1 MRSDALIGLE
11 LDDVL
16 EGNESAPSQDPP
28 AAWHRHMT
36 LPALTGFER
45 AAVLAAW
52 GVAPA
57 FDATPADTTAGTN
70 EALQRDGFKFKI
82 TIIDAYENAYGF
94 WVRWKCSC
102 RSDCSYANGA
112 TAKEAA
118 RKAKKSS
125 DEHRHKKPV
134 GWVPGITPTMLEV
147 DRERRKR
154 IVVCETVAAITPHL
168 RAVTKRRVPA
178 RRCIVLVVC
187 ETVAAITPHLR
198 RVTDEHPIRLSG
210 HSNKPKALCGREINW
225 DTKLPL
231 SSARCALCL
240 KAAHEAVSPTR

>member
-1 MRSDALIGLE
+1 MKTPTVFGF
-11 LDDVL
+11 V
-16 EGNESAPSQDPP
+16 GNA
-28 AAWHRHMT
+28 
-36 LPALTGFER
+36 
-45 AAVLAAW
+45 AAVVIA
-52 GVAPA
+52 
-57 FDATPADTTAGTN
+57 ATPTA
-70 EALQRDGFKFKI
+70 QPP
-82 TIIDAYENAYGF
+82 
-94 WVRWKCSC
+94 
-102 RSDCSYANGA
+102 
-112 TAKEAA
+112 
-118 RKAKKSS
+118 
-125 DEHRHKKPV
+125 KKPPGKQRSLV
-134 GWVPGITPTMLEV
+134 MSTATKNLLGGCPGWVPGITPTMLEV

-240 KAAHEAVSPTR
+240 KAAH